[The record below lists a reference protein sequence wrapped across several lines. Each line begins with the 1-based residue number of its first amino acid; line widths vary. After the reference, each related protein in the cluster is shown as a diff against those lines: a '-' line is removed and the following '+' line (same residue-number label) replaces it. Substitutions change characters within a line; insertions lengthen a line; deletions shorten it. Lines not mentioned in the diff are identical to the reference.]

1 MCTITIILFPYR
13 CRHCCMLFFHPFGLE
28 KERKNKCKYNRWYS
42 VVRKRLRE
50 IISVKWVFVVY
61 ECLYISIHYIFLL
74 ESTTIVYL
82 LLNGPHLFS
91 DGRTTCPLSFDSFC
105 TKTKSSFSKI
115 KCARTTN
122 NVYVFVNVATNP
134 NKYVLNSY
142 NIIQSNRFQN
152 TNRRWRRYKN

>member
-1 MCTITIILFPYR
+1 MSIYLYPLHFFVGKHNHDII
-13 CRHCCMLFFHPFGLE
+13 C
-28 KERKNKCKYNRWYS
+28 S
-42 VVRKRLRE
+42 KRA
-50 IISVKWVFVVY
+50 
-61 ECLYISIHYIFLL
+61 
-74 ESTTIVYL
+74 T
-82 LLNGPHLFS
+82 PFS
-91 DGRTTCPLSFDSFC
+91 DGRTTCPLPLSFDSFC

-152 TNRRWRRYKN
+152 TNRR